1 MSSGVLVQIVSVLDA
16 RKWWHKIGLQT
27 DGTRLDDIQ
36 KYLDELLSPMAH
48 EANPFFGDPLGVDAC
63 YALSDAAGFGRI
75 AAGLSG
81 VPSHL
86 LPRRALRDVLRG
98 SLAASRESEDGTTD
112 PRNKFV
118 ELELAAHCS
127 AAGFNLIGFDD
138 LKFEFEG
145 QEYFVECK
153 RPSHS
158 RTLDQNIDKA
168 YSQLRARLGD
178 SSARGLVAIAVEKVF
193 DLDRTFHE
201 VDSHADTS
209 CLGLSIGKEFLARVS
224 GFRRSWVD
232 PRIVGVVAIIRFLAK
247 VRKPEWI
254 SYSYQVGLM
263 KFASEYEG
271 QQTDSERLDRM
282 VAALRS

>member
-1 MSSGVLVQIVSVLDA
+1 MD
-16 RKWWHKIGLQT
+16 R
-27 DGTRLDDIQ
+27 
-36 KYLDELLSPMAH
+36 
-48 EANPFFGDPLGVDAC
+48 
-63 YALSDAAGFGRI
+63 
-75 AAGLSG
+75 
-81 VPSHL
+81 
-86 LPRRALRDVLRG
+86 
-98 SLAASRESEDGTTD
+98 
-112 PRNKFV
+112 
-118 ELELAAHCS
+118 
-127 AAGFNLIGFDD
+127 
-138 LKFEFEG
+138 
-145 QEYFVECK
+145 
-153 RPSHS
+153 
-158 RTLDQNIDKA
+158 NIDKA
-168 YSQLRARLGD
+168 YTQLRARLGD

-209 CLGLSIGKEFLARVS
+209 RLGLSIGKEFLARVS
-224 GFRRSWVD
+224 RFRRSWVD

>member
-1 MSSGVLVQIVSVLDA
+1 M
-16 RKWWHKIGLQT
+16 
-27 DGTRLDDIQ
+27 
-36 KYLDELLSPMAH
+36 E
-48 EANPFFGDPLGVDAC
+48 FAC
-63 YALSDAAGFGRI
+63 GWTK
-75 AAGLSG
+75 
-81 VPSHL
+81 
-86 LPRRALRDVLRG
+86 G
-98 SLAASRESEDGTTD
+98 SYEREFQASRESEDGTTD

-127 AAGFNLIGFDD
+127 DAGFNLIGFDD
-138 LKFEFEG
+138 LKFDFEG

-153 RPSHS
+153 RPSHN

-168 YSQLRARLGD
+168 YTQLRARLGD

-209 CLGLSIGKEFLARVS
+209 RLGLSIGKEFLARVS
-224 GFRRSWVD
+224 RFRRSWVD